1 MDWLQKGTGFA
12 QDKINDYTEGLNYP
26 ASKDEI
32 VAHAR
37 EKNLPKEVI
46 DRLEKLPDKQYNSS
60 GEVISS
66 AVKDML

>member
-1 MDWLQKGTGFA
+1 MDWLQKGTDIVK
-12 QDKINDYTEGLNYP
+12 DKIDDYTEGLKYP

-60 GEVISS
+60 GDIISS
-66 AVKDML
+66 AVKDAL